1 MVVSRALLSGDIIA
15 YPLAWFELFQAF
27 RAHPGAP
34 GAAMLRCSGRASL
47 MSVMLKTAILQW
59 AEEVADKIIA
69 WQERTGLRMALYTWL
84 TIPQ

>member
-1 MVVSRALLSGDIIA
+1 
-15 YPLAWFELFQAF
+15 
-27 RAHPGAP
+27 
-34 GAAMLRCSGRASL
+34 